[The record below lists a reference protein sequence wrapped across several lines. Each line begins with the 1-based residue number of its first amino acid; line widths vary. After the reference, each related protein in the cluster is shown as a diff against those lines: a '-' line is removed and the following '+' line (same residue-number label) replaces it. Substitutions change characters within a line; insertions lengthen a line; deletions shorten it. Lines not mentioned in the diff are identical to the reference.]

1 MLSKYITDLKGE
13 IHNAR
18 IVGNFNTLPSA
29 IDRLSNSPEKALFTH
44 LCAEA
49 VTHEIQNVLRF
60 GEEHFI

>member
-29 IDRLSNSPEKALFTH
+29 IDRLSMQALRK
-44 LCAEA
+44 LW
-49 VTHEIQNVLRF
+49 N
-60 GEEHFI
+60 